1 MMNDSLGILNI
12 MDSQTLL
19 NIAFSVLSAAFGW
32 FFRVVWEAQKELQ
45 RDLGDLEKGLPHDYV
60 LKRDYEKDIADI
72 KIMLGKIF
80 DKLDLKQDK

>member
-1 MMNDSLGILNI
+1 MNDSLGIFTI

-19 NIAFSVLSAAFGW
+19 NVLFGILCTAFGW
-32 FFRVVWEAQKELQ
+32 FFRVMWEAQKELQ

>member
-1 MMNDSLGILNI
+1 

-19 NIAFSVLSAAFGW
+19 NALFGIFCTAFGW
-32 FFRVVWEAQKELQ
+32 FFRVMWEAQKELQ

-72 KIMLGKIF
+72 KVMLAKIF
-80 DKLDLKQDK
+80 DKLDSKQDK

>member
-1 MMNDSLGILNI
+1 

-19 NIAFSVLSAAFGW
+19 NIAFGVLSAAFGW